1 MSTPLHVERR
11 DRVLSAMAEADLDV
25 LVLGEQANVV
35 YASGHHR
42 LWTAGTR
49 PHAPTCIVV
58 RRTGATHLLSTWDE
72 GVPADVPFE
81 HLFGITWNPEV
92 MGAALA
98 AIPGLSDARRLGVDG
113 MTAGFLRAVERLAPG
128 AELVVADNL
137 LADARRTKFPAE
149 VDLMRAACRVAAAG
163 LDAVGAALPAPDAA
177 AAAVAV
183 DAMAR
188 AGSTRP
194 VGEPLVRTT
203 GGTTVVDLGV
213 LVEGYEGGIGR
224 TLGDDPEG
232 TAAVHRRTLAACRPG
247 TTAPGSGSGTT
258 VEARGA
264 GLGAERPVVGT
275 LEAGMVVSVTTT
287 VGAHRWRD
295 LVLVADEPRPL
306 LGGAP
311 VDGDG

>member
-1 MSTPLHVERR
+1 MSNPLHVERR
-11 DRVLSAMAEADLDV
+11 DRVLSAMADADLDV

-49 PHAPTCIVV
+49 PHAPTCILV

-72 GVPADVPFE
+72 GVPDDVPFE

-92 MGAALA
+92 MAAALA

-113 MTAGFLRAVERLAPG
+113 MTAGFLRAVRRLAPG
-128 AELVVADNL
+128 AELVVADNI

-149 VDLMRAACRVAAAG
+149 VVLMRTACEVAAAG
-163 LDAVGAALPAPDAA
+163 LDAVVAALPATDSAA
-177 AAAVAV
+177 TALAV

-188 AGSTRP
+188 AGSSRP
-194 VGEPLVRTT
+194 VDEPFVRTI

-224 TLGDDPEG
+224 TLGGDAGD
-232 TAAVHRRTLAACRPG
+232 TADIHRRTLAACRPG
-247 TTAPGSGSGTT
+247 TVVPGSEGGAT
-258 VEARGA
+258 VEVRGA
-264 GLGAERPVVGT
+264 GLGAERPVAGI
-275 LEAGMVVSVTTT
+275 LEAGMVLSITTT
-287 VGAHRWRD
+287 AGSHRWRD
-295 LVLVADEPRPL
+295 LVLVADEPLPL
-306 LGGAP
+306 L
-311 VDGDG
+311 DGNW